1 MTTPAEIV
9 NATMDRCWAQG
20 STFASAFAAKSS
32 NAVASL
38 GDYAAE
44 HDPLAPQVITKPVVL
59 EPTVDIPAS
68 VTADDVVNYFM
79 ANYPTIMNDLAQ
91 RFADFIT
98 TYFAD
103 DAAFTAARTWLA
115 DAITNPEDNPPLPT
129 AVANQI
135 WEDDRARIRDDA
147 TARIAEVTTAWA
159 AKRFPLPPGAA
170 ANQVLRIQQSAQ
182 SELAK
187 SSRAVA
193 AKSADM
199 AYDKIKFAVEKALD
213 LKKLAIMAAGD
224 YIKALTSGLDVS
236 SRMTGMGYDAQ
247 SKLIGAASQ
256 FYAARADVAKIGVD
270 VDKSNINADIE
281 RDKVKRQSGI
291 ARMDSKVK
299 LLLADAQVTAQV
311 ATSLYNNMHVQA
323 SVSASSQ
330 NGVNYSYKNDTTSK
344 PASVTVAP

>member
-9 NATMDRCWAQG
+9 NATLDRCWAQG

-32 NAVASL
+32 AAIGAL
-38 GDYAAE
+38 GTDVGT
-44 HDPLAPQVITKPVVL
+44 HDPLAPQVIVLPTVL
-59 EPTVDIPAS
+59 EPTVDIPS
-68 VTADDVVNYFM
+68 SLSADDVVNYFM
-79 ANYPTIMNDLAQ
+79 ANYPTIMNDLAN

-98 TYFAD
+98 TYFGD
-103 DAAFTAARTWLA
+103 DAAFNAARTWIA
-115 DAITNPEDNPPLPT
+115 NAITNPEDNPPLPT

-147 TARIAEVTTAWA
+147 TAKIAEVTTTWA

-170 ANQVLRIQQSAQ
+170 ANQVLRIQQGAQ

-236 SRMTGMGYDAQ
+236 SRMTGLGYDAQ
-247 SKLIGAASQ
+247 TKLISAASQ
-256 FYAARADVAKIGVD
+256 FYSARADVAKISVD

-281 RDKVKRQSGI
+281 RDKVLQQTGV
-291 ARMDSKVK
+291 ARMGSKVQ

-323 SVSASSQ
+323 SVSSSSA
-330 NGVNYSYKNDTTSK
+330 NGVTYSYKNDTTSK